1 MRAHIPFPTTREEA
15 SRGKPIVISDVI
27 ERYRDTV
34 FRLAFTYL
42 RNQADAD
49 DVTQDVFVKLIRSSH
64 DFESDEHLRRWL
76 IRVTINECKSLFRK
90 PWRRIDDIEDY
101 ANAIAMPTPE
111 HTDLFVRVMSLPER
125 YRVPLVLYYYLGFST
140 NETANLLKIPAATV
154 RTRLA
159 RGRSRLKSMLE
170 EEDHVSEAY
179 VQRGHESA
187 ARL

>member
-1 MRAHIPFPTTREEA
+1 M
-15 SRGKPIVISDVI
+15 GKPIVISDVI

-64 DFESDEHLRRWL
+64 DFESDKHLRRWL
-76 IRVTINECKSLFRK
+76 IRMTINECKSLFRK

-101 ANAIAMPTPE
+101 ANTIAMPTPE

-125 YRVPLVLYYYLGFST
+125 GIRPRHDV
-140 NETANLLKIPAATV
+140 
-154 RTRLA
+154 
-159 RGRSRLKSMLE
+159 
-170 EEDHVSEAY
+170 
-179 VQRGHESA
+179 
-187 ARL
+187 ARLERHAAGVQLGRHREPQPV

>member
-1 MRAHIPFPTTREEA
+1 M
-15 SRGKPIVISDVI
+15 
-27 ERYRDTV
+27 
-34 FRLAFTYL
+34 
-42 RNQADAD
+42 
-49 DVTQDVFVKLIRSSH
+49 
-64 DFESDEHLRRWL
+64 
-76 IRVTINECKSLFRK
+76 TINECKSLFRK

-101 ANAIAMPTPE
+101 ANTIAMPTPE

-125 YRVPLVLYYYLGFST
+125 HRVPLVLYYYLGFST

-170 EEDHVSEAY
+170 EEDYVSEAY

>member
-1 MRAHIPFPTTREEA
+1 MKHSHPRERTLDEGPHPIPHNK
-15 SRGKPIVISDVI
+15 RGGEHGQTHRHQRRYRSDVI

-90 PWRRIDDIEDY
+90 P
-101 ANAIAMPTPE
+101 
-111 HTDLFVRVMSLPER
+111 
-125 YRVPLVLYYYLGFST
+125 
-140 NETANLLKIPAATV
+140 
-154 RTRLA
+154 
-159 RGRSRLKSMLE
+159 
-170 EEDHVSEAY
+170 
-179 VQRGHESA
+179 
-187 ARL
+187 